1 MIGGYYT
8 YWTNTTSVLLD
19 MGDEFTERLRQ
30 AFDFAS
36 MAEIARRISVP
47 HATIRNYF
55 QGRMPAPD
63 VLIKIANQTHVSLNW
78 LLTGSG
84 EMYVSGSKP
93 IDLDSLL
100 EERIAEIVERM
111 LAERGIAGVVD
122 LGNVDVL
129 PGFDVES
136 AVAKYGDPQRVMSEW
151 FKHEGRDYPRDFGV
165 VFFQGWESFKPDEKL
180 DAVRDAKKVLDRT
193 LKKK

>member
-1 MIGGYYT
+1 
-8 YWTNTTSVLLD
+8 
-19 MGDEFTERLRQ
+19 MGKEFTERLKQ

-36 MAEIARRISVP
+36 MAEIARRIDVP

-63 VLIKIANQTHVSLNW
+63 VLIKIANQTHVSITW
-78 LLTGSG
+78 LLTGTGPVFLSG
-84 EMYVSGSKP
+84 TRP

-100 EERIAEIVERM
+100 EERIAGIVDRM
-111 LAERGIAGVVD
+111 LSERGIAGPIDLGVVD
-122 LGNVDVL
+122 ESPV
-129 PGFDVES
+129 FDIEA
-136 AVAKYGDPQRVMSEW
+136 AVARYGDPQRVMSEW
-151 FKHEGRDYPRDFGV
+151 FQHEGRDYPGDFGV
-165 VFFQGWESFKPDEKL
+165 VFFQGWQSFTPDEKL

>member
-1 MIGGYYT
+1 
-8 YWTNTTSVLLD
+8 
-19 MGDEFTERLRQ
+19 MGNEFTERLKQ

-36 MAEIARRISVP
+36 MADIARRIDVP

-55 QGRMPAPD
+55 QGRMPAPE

-84 EMYVSGSKP
+84 EMYLSGSRP
-93 IDLDSLL
+93 IDLDRII
-100 EERIAEIVERM
+100 EELVEGIVDRM
-111 LAERGIAGVVD
+111 LADRGIAGPIDLGVVD
-122 LGNVDVL
+122 ES
-129 PGFDVES
+129 PAFDVEM
-136 AVAKYGDPQRVMSEW
+136 AVARYGDPQRVMSAW
-151 FKHEGRDYPRDFGV
+151 FKHEGRDYPSDFGV
-165 VFFQGWESFKPDEKL
+165 VFFQGWESFTQEEKL